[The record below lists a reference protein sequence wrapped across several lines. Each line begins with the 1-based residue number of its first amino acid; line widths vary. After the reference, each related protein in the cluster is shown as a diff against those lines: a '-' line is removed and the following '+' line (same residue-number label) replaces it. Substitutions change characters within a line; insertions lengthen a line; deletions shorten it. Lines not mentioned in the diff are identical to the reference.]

1 MMIKLDE
8 KKLKLQFDIFKEIF
22 IIVVVMV
29 CNIIL
34 YIFDDIIVY
43 VMLFEVFFWF
53 VDVNFRYW

>member
-1 MMIKLDE
+1 
-8 KKLKLQFDIFKEIF
+8 
-22 IIVVVMV
+22 MV

-53 VDVNFRYW
+53 VDVNFRYWWRGVVDEIYDIIVFNKINFVR